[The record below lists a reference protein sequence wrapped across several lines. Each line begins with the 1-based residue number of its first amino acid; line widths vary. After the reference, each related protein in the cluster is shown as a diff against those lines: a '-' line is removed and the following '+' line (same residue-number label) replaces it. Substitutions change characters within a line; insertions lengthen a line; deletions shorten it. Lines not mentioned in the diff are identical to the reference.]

1 KSAEL
6 VKCKINLNKK
16 YEKTK
21 DENITN
27 LSFAFSL
34 AIKQLNAIGDASE
47 HPEPESQ
54 SNPWVENWGTLLS

>member
-1 KSAEL
+1 
-6 VKCKINLNKK
+6 NKK

-34 AIKQLNAIGDASE
+34 AIKQLNAIGKKNKYIVISSLNIVKDAIIDDR
-47 HPEPESQ
+47 
-54 SNPWVENWGTLLS
+54 NKYNLFLLRQ

>member
-1 KSAEL
+1 M
-6 VKCKINLNKK
+6 NKK

-34 AIKQLNAIGDASE
+34 AIKQLNAIGKKNKYIVISSLNIVKDE
-47 HPEPESQ
+47 IIDDR
-54 SNPWVENWGTLLS
+54 NKYNLFLLRQ